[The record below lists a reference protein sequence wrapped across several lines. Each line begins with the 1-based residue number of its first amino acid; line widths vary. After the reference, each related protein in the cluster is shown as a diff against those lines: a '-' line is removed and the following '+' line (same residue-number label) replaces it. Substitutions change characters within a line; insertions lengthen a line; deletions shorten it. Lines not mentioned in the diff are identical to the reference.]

1 MANILFLRLTMA
13 TNGDPVLVNV
23 SQIKAVYKYFGKD
36 TTVVDYAGTDDGYME
51 VLESVDSITRMIQG
65 LNRI

>member
-1 MANILFLRLTMA
+1 
-13 TNGDPVLVNV
+13 
-23 SQIKAVYKYFGKD
+23 VYKYFGKD
-36 TTVVDYAGTDDGYME
+36 TTVVDYAGTDDGYVE